1 MPDLIELVVVTPERE
16 LVRAQV
22 ESVQVPGKDGALGIL
37 PGHAPLVGRLGTG
50 VLAYA
55 AAGRRRYLS
64 ISGGFIEVLPGQ
76 VRVLADQAERA
87 EDIDVEK
94 ARAELKR
101 AEEALA
107 HQTTETDPVETLAA
121 EERARARV
129 DAAEQK

>member
-22 ESVQVPGKDGALGIL
+22 ESAQVPGKDGALGIL

-94 ARAELKR
+94 ARAELKK
-101 AEEALA
+101 AQEALA
-107 HQTTETDPVETLAA
+107 HQTLETDPVETLAT
-121 EERARARV
+121 EQRAQARV
-129 DAAEQK
+129 EAAEHK

>member
-1 MPDLIELVVVTPERE
+1 
-16 LVRAQV
+16 VRAQV

-50 VLAYA
+50 FLAYA

-94 ARAELKR
+94 ARAELKK
-101 AEEALA
+101 AQEALA
-107 HQTTETDPVETLAA
+107 HQTLETDPVETLAT
-121 EERARARV
+121 EQRAQARV
-129 DAAEQK
+129 EAAEHK